1 MGTKNTTGRASGVI
15 NIILTR
21 RVKMAA
27 VYQNLVFEV
36 NLPGQPED
44 GSQVRF
50 VRVKCENSLSQVTGA
65 GFLDRA
71 IKSEG
76 LALYPSD
83 FVFVSAS
90 DGNQIYKPVISAG
103 SVTLTALP

>member
-1 MGTKNTTGRASGVI
+1 MS
-15 NIILTR
+15 
-21 RVKMAA
+21 A
-27 VYQNLVFEV
+27 VYQNLVFDV

-50 VRVKCENSLSQVTGA
+50 VRIKCQNTLAEVAAA
-65 GFLDRA
+65 GFLDQA
-71 IKSEG
+71 VKSQG

-83 FVFVSAS
+83 FVFVAAS

-103 SVTLTALP
+103 SIDLNTLP